1 MVVLTNMNHKPDN
14 CWECGLKDEN
24 GDCFLIKDSRYLYY
38 FEEQYEQCPI
48 EEIEERDLVELI
60 KNKKE

>member
-1 MVVLTNMNHKPDN
+1 MVVLTNMNHKPNN
-14 CWECGLKDEN
+14 CRECRLKDEN
-24 GDCFLIKDSRYLYY
+24 GDCLLIKDSRFLDTFEIQYY
-38 FEEQYEQCPI
+38 KCPI

>member
-1 MVVLTNMNHKPDN
+1 MVVLTNMNHKPNN
-14 CWECGLKDEN
+14 CWECKLKNEN
-24 GDCFLIKDSRYLYY
+24 GDCLLIKDSEYLYY
-38 FEEQYEQCPI
+38 FDDQYEQCPI